1 VAGYAFALH
10 GAQKLFGV
18 LGFPEPASPMS
29 LLGLAGIIELVGGA
43 LIAIGFLTS
52 WTAVIASGE
61 MAVAYFLGH
70 VRRSGIFLFP
80 LQNQGELAVLY
91 CFLWLYFA
99 SRGAGIWSVDQLIW
113 GRGA

>member
-29 LLGLAGIIELVGGA
+29 LLGLAGIIELVGGTF
-43 LIAIGFLTS
+43 IAIGCLTS
-52 WTAVIASGE
+52 WTALIASGE
-61 MAVAYFLGH
+61 MAVSYLLGH
-70 VRRSGIFLFP
+70 VMSSGIFLFP
-80 LQNQGELAVLY
+80 LQNHGEPAVLS

-113 GRGA
+113 GRRA